1 MDAQPDL
8 HQKVPV
14 LGFGGTGCGLM
25 GAGMLRSYSNERL
38 VCRKFTDLSSFLDV
52 FDNWCSSWPIDRSIS
67 L

>member
-38 VCRKFTDLSSFLDV
+38 VCRKFTDLSPFFSS
-52 FDNWCSSWPIDRSIS
+52 FDN
-67 L
+67 

>member
-1 MDAQPDL
+1 MDAKPDL

-38 VCRKFTDLSSFLDV
+38 VSLPIYMMVPFLVPRSS
-52 FDNWCSSWPIDRSIS
+52 
-67 L
+67 

>member
-1 MDAQPDL
+1 MDARSDL

-38 VCRKFTDLSSFLDV
+38 VSLQLQV
-52 FDNWCSSWPIDRSIS
+52 GIS
-67 L
+67 NSYLFV